1 MNGTAELELLDPH
14 EMDLRFFGAPLDI
27 LDDAEDYDDLH
38 NALAR
43 LDPKQCYILIQT
55 VALDQSQVDMAQ
67 ELGVKRQAI
76 HQSLKATLRKLREVF
91 NDIKTERSLRHIR
104 IQVMPPK
111 QEEREEREVRVVRG
125 RRVVRVVRRRL
136 STLHETT
143 MATNV
148 YNAYA
153 KGLHF
158 LTGTRLTWSINVLNF
173 FPPAKRT
180 KAMKKALKG
189 LLKEKETRTQ

>member
-38 NALAR
+38 KALAR

-55 VALDQSQVDMAQ
+55 VALDRSQVDMAQ

-91 NDIKTERSLRHIR
+91 NDIKTERSLRHIH

-111 QEEREEREVRVVRG
+111 QEEQPVMWVVPG
-125 RRVVRVVRRRL
+125 KRRKRRPVRRRHPA
-136 STLHETT
+136 TLHEAT
-143 MATNV
+143 MATDV

-153 KGLHF
+153 KELHF
-158 LTGTRLTWSINVLNF
+158 LSATRLTWSINILNS

-189 LLKEKETRTQ
+189 LLKGKETRTQ